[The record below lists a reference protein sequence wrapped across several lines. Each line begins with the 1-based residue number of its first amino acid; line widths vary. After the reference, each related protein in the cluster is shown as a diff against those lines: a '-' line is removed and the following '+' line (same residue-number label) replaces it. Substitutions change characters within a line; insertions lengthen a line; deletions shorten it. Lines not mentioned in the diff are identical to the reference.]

1 MSTRETITPNNEAH
15 WLALRTK
22 DVTSTEAAALFGL
35 SPYATAFEL
44 WHRKHDNVA
53 VDFQS
58 SERMEWGT
66 DLQDAIALSLARRYG
81 VLVRKTTEY
90 CRIVEA
96 RMGASFDF
104 EIIGVSDKLPDDML
118 LASMFAEHGPGLL
131 EIKNVDRMIFKD
143 QWQANEAGEMEAPGH
158 IEIQVQ
164 EQLHVKD
171 RAWAAIG
178 VLVGGNTGRILVRK
192 RDLEV
197 GAALESR
204 IAAFWQSVDDG
215 IEPAPQF
222 PGDAA
227 FVTKLYGYAE
237 PNKVFDG
244 RGNPELVELAQAYR
258 AAADAEKLAKEDKD
272 VAKAKL
278 LQAIGDAERAYLDG
292 YTISAAM
299 VGPAHVE
306 YERAG
311 YRGWRL
317 TKGKAK

>member
-1 MSTRETITPNNEAH
+1 MPHITLNPENRAA
-15 WLALRTK
+15 WLALRTL
-22 DVTSTEAAALFGL
+22 DVTSTESAALFGL
-35 SPYATAFEL
+35 SPYITQFEL
-44 WHRKHDNVA
+44 WHRKHDKIA
-53 VDFQS
+53 VELEPT
-58 SERMEWGT
+58 ERMEWGT
-66 DLQDAIALSLARRYG
+66 DLQDSIASSLARRYG
-81 VLVRKTTEY
+81 VTIRKATEY
-90 CRIVEA
+90 CRTEES

-104 EIIGVSDKLPDDML
+104 EITGIADKLPDDML
-118 LASMFAEHGPGLL
+118 LMSMFAEHGPALL
-131 EIKNVDRMIFKD
+131 EIKNVDRLVFRD
-143 QWQANEAGEMEAPGH
+143 QWQTNEASEIEAPGH

-164 EQLHVKD
+164 HQLHVKD

-178 VLVGGNTGRILVRK
+178 VLVGGNTGRILVRR

-197 GAALESR
+197 GASLESR
-204 IAAFWQSVDDG
+204 IIEFWKSVDDG

-244 RGNPELVELAQAYR
+244 RGNPELVEFAQAYC
-258 AAADAEKLAKEDKD
+258 AAADAEKMAKEDKD

-278 LQAIGDAERAYLDG
+278 LQTIGDAERAYLDG
-292 YTISAAM
+292 YTISAAT

-306 YERAG
+306 YDRAG

-317 TKGKAK
+317 TKGRAK

>member
-1 MSTRETITPNNEAH
+1 MPRITINPENQSA
-15 WLALRTK
+15 WLALRPF
-22 DVTSTEAAALFGL
+22 DVTSTESAALFGL

-44 WHRKHDNVA
+44 WHRKHDKTVVEFDA
-53 VDFQS
+53 T
-58 SERMEWGT
+58 ERMEWGT

-81 VLVRKTTEY
+81 VLVRKATEY
-90 CRIVEA
+90 GRITES

-104 EIIGVSDKLPDDML
+104 EITGVADKLPDDML

-143 QWQANEAGEMEAPGH
+143 QWQANDANEMEAPGH

-164 EQLHVKD
+164 HQLHVKD

-178 VLVGGNTGRILVRK
+178 VLVGGNTGRILVRR

-197 GAALESR
+197 GASLEAR

-215 IEPAPQF
+215 IEPSPMF

-258 AAADAEKLAKEDKD
+258 AAADTEKLAKEDKD

-306 YERAG
+306 YDRAG